1 LEEEVFYG
9 IFAYMFKEREII
21 NDALMTWKNME
32 EINETSCNFQNLIK
46 ILNFGSVANWSTHLC
61 TYPSAKM

>member
-21 NDALMTWKNME
+21 DEALMTWKKYVGN
-32 EINETSCNFQNLIK
+32 
-46 ILNFGSVANWSTHLC
+46 
-61 TYPSAKM
+61 